1 MSRPSVRVSLPHSRI
16 YADISCS
23 GPVPQLGLHAA
34 AVSGNI
40 GLVRYA
46 LANGQ
51 PINSVQ
57 HGILPL
63 HAACTSGNEA
73 VVRELLAAGAD
84 VNAPRLPRR
93 YSNDRQTPALGV
105 AGSTPLH
112 FAAASGH

>member
-1 MSRPSVRVSLPHSRI
+1 
-16 YADISCS
+16 
-23 GPVPQLGLHAA
+23 VPQLGLHAA
-34 AVSGNI
+34 AVSGNL
-40 GLVRYA
+40 GLVQYA